1 MTVDNFGHGFPI
13 LHAFVKNEESSHL
26 QAILESF
33 LRKHDNVQNVYV
45 FVIRKDFKEISA
57 LGTVYPNARINL
69 CYFHVSQAV
78 SRHLKIFSNHA
89 LARKVRDL
97 FMQQVTTESLE
108 EYEEIKPG

>member
-33 LRKHDNVQNVYV
+33 LRKHDMSKTSC